1 MKFLILIPL
10 VISTLVNAQVP
21 NVKGQDQSGNLY
33 VPNIQVPN
41 KQVTKLNGTTAL
53 IETGNVNLVANAG
66 FEGADLSNITL
77 TTISGTCPA
86 KSRYTGT
93 SLSKVV
99 DGKASAL
106 LGKDSLSSAGKCQY
120 DITVDTSNVNYA
132 GRMGVA
138 SFSLA
143 PYNTTPKPNI
153 LPTSINAEVLVD
165 GVKQT
170 SFSNISFAS
179 VTSGA
184 KPFTAY
190 YTMGTTS
197 VTLRITIDGQSTDSM
212 QLALLDE
219 VVLGLAKNNFAMF
232 NMDNQSGWSA
242 CQPIIITAS
251 TTNPTKGPTSLDCVR
266 WRQSGEDYEVE
277 YKLLSTSAGSAGSG
291 EYYLTLPSGI
301 EFDSSVNK
309 YTGTLNPTSMY
320 SGGAA
325 SIVGYAYGANA
336 AGSDGV
342 VFPIAFNNTR
352 LRLWRLDLYANA
364 NVWGST
370 YFPLS
375 EVQGLTVTLK
385 FKGKGLTATTPA
397 ILGQTDTFSTDSAN
411 LFFKSTACTSSGIG
425 CFNTYSYAANTNTL
439 TLCTTAPTQTTS
451 HMNTNGIQIFTR
463 AYNAAS
469 TCANPA
475 RIELMIGKGMK
486 GITPNI
492 YKSTGKVIS
501 GLTQFI
507 QWIATTVSGGY
518 EFYDETTGLYYYDA
532 GMNNAT
538 TVTDHSFQFSNQTGQ
553 NNGYLVINA
562 SKSPVVMGQMLGM
575 ARYIVKTYS
584 SGTDWYEVFNDGW
597 VRQGGVATSAGDQN
611 TTVTYTIPFRD
622 TNYTPMATFVTAS
635 TVTLGNISHIGLISY
650 NATSLLTRTNG
661 AISLSKPWTAEGYG
675 ASASV
680 KALGAT
686 PSY

>member
-1 MKFLILIPL
+1 MKILILLPL
-10 VISTLVNAQVP
+10 FISTLINAQVP

-77 TTISGTCPA
+77 TTISGACPA

-99 DGKASAL
+99 DGKASAT

-153 LPTSINAEVLVD
+153 LPTSITAEVLVD
-165 GVKQT
+165 GVKQA

-197 VTLRITIDGQSTDSM
+197 VTLRITIDGQSTGSM

-219 VVLGLAKNNFAMF
+219 VVIGLAKNNFAMF
-232 NMDNQSGWSA
+232 NMDKDGQTLAS
-242 CQPIIITAS
+242 TAS
-251 TTNPTKGPTSLDCVR
+251 V
-266 WRQSGEDYEVE
+266 
-277 YKLLSTSAGSAGSG
+277 SAS
-291 EYYLTLPSGI
+291 
-301 EFDSSVNK
+301 
-309 YTGTLNPTSMY
+309 
-320 SGGAA
+320 
-325 SIVGYAYGANA
+325 
-336 AGSDGV
+336 
-342 VFPIAFNNTR
+342 
-352 LRLWRLDLYANA
+352 
-364 NVWGST
+364 
-370 YFPLS
+370 
-375 EVQGLTVTLK
+375 TVTLTTSSIGTGSGL
-385 FKGKGLTATTPA
+385 FTVSGSTLTALTDIDVVAVFSVNGTSNGTGYWWITYVASTGFPTSSVASSSQSSGQTISFQNTLSRRLSYGQTISFSKSKHASATELGHTFNISARAATKDPA

-411 LFFKSTACTSSGIG
+411 LFFKSTACTSSEIG
-425 CFNTYSYAANTNTL
+425 CFNTYSYAANSNTR

-451 HMNTNGIQIFTR
+451 SMNTNGIQIFTR

-469 TCANPA
+469 TCASPA
-475 RIELMIGKGMK
+475 IMDLVIGKGFK
-486 GITPNI
+486 GYETSL
-492 YKSTGKVIS
+492 YKSSGKLIS
-501 GLTQFI
+501 GMVKFI
-507 QWIATTVSGGY
+507 QWITSTVSGAY
-518 EFYDETTGLYYYDA
+518 EYYNAETGVYTIDA

-538 TVTDHSFQFSNQTGQ
+538 TVTDHSFQFVDQSGQ

-562 SKSPVVMGQMLGM
+562 SKSPIVMGQMIGM

-584 SGTDWYEVFNDGW
+584 SGTSWYEVYNDGW

-622 TNYTPMATFVTAS
+622 SNYTPTATFVTTS
-635 TVTLGNISHIGLISY
+635 TVTLGNISHIGLVSY

-661 AISLSKPWTAEGYG
+661 AIGLSKSWLAEGYG
-675 ASASV
+675 YSATV

-686 PSY
+686 PNY